1 MKKAFQYLIRWSIN
15 LVFGAALLLAA
26 AIWLPGLFHMKA
38 YVVKSS
44 SMEATIMPGSVIY
57 VSPYR
62 EEETVSPGDIVSF
75 QTGDAK
81 VTHRVAAVDL
91 EHGIVTTKGDANQ
104 VRDSQPITF
113 DAIEGKVRFHIPAI
127 GYLLLR

>member
-15 LVFGAALLLAA
+15 LALIAALLLAA
-26 AIWLPGLFHMKA
+26 AVWLPGLFHMKA

-44 SMEATIMPGSVIY
+44 SMEPTIMPGSVIY
-57 VSPYR
+57 VRPYR
-62 EEETVSPGDIVSF
+62 EEDIVSF

-104 VRDSQPITF
+104 VCDSQPITF

>member
-15 LVFGAALLLAA
+15 LALIAALLLAA
-26 AIWLPGLFHMKA
+26 AVWLPGLFHMKA

-44 SMEATIMPGSVIY
+44 SMEPTIRPGSVIY

-104 VRDSQPITF
+104 VCDSQPITF

>member
-15 LVFGAALLLAA
+15 LALIAALLLAA
-26 AIWLPGLFHMKA
+26 AVWLPGLFHMKA

-44 SMEATIMPGSVIY
+44 SMEPAIMPGSVIY

-81 VTHRVAAVDL
+81 VTHRVVAVDL

-104 VRDSQPITF
+104 VCDSQPITF
-113 DAIEGKVRFHIPAI
+113 EAIEGKVRFHIPAI

>member
-15 LVFGAALLLAA
+15 FVLAAAVLLAA
-26 AIWLPGLFHMKA
+26 AVWLPGLFHMKA

-44 SMEATIMPGSVIY
+44 SMEPAIMAGSVIY
-57 VSPYR
+57 ISQYG
-62 EEETVSPGDIVSF
+62 EEETISPGDIVSF
-75 QTGDAK
+75 QAGDAR
-81 VTHRVAAVDL
+81 VTHRVVAVDS

-104 VRDSQPITF
+104 VCDSKPTTF
-113 DAIEGKVRFHIPAI
+113 DSIEGKVRFHIPAI

>member
-15 LVFGAALLLAA
+15 LALIAALLL
-26 AIWLPGLFHMKA
+26 
-38 YVVKSS
+38 
-44 SMEATIMPGSVIY
+44 
-57 VSPYR
+57 
-62 EEETVSPGDIVSF
+62 
-75 QTGDAK
+75 
-81 VTHRVAAVDL
+81 AAVDL

-104 VRDSQPITF
+104 VCDSQPITF

>member
-44 SMEATIMPGSVIY
+44 SMEPAITAGSVIY
-57 VSPYR
+57 ISQYR
-62 EEETVSPGDIVSF
+62 EDETVSPGDIVSF
-75 QTGDAK
+75 QAGDAK
-81 VTHRVAAVDL
+81 VTHRVVAVDL
-91 EHGIVTTKGDANQ
+91 EHGIVTTKGDANE
-104 VRDSQPITF
+104 VCDSSPTTF

>member
-1 MKKAFQYLIRWSIN
+1 MKKVLQYLFRWSVN
-15 LVFGAALLLAA
+15 LILAAALLLAA

-44 SMEATIMPGSVIY
+44 SMEPAIMPGSVIY
-57 VSPYR
+57 VSQYR
-62 EEETVSPGDIVSF
+62 EGESVSPGDIVSF
-75 QTGDAK
+75 RTGDAK
-81 VTHRVAAVDL
+81 VTHRVVAVNS
-91 EHGIVTTKGDANQ
+91 EYGTVTTKGDANQ
-104 VRDSQPITF
+104 VCDSQPVTF